1 MSGKAKDFGILRLKS
16 QSGMGLTELVIA
28 GALTSIFILAT
39 SQVIISNKKSEMT
52 NYRINSLDQAHLIS
66 VQSSRNLNNVR
77 DQLKKLNIDITD
89 SHWSECL
96 GGAGGKDSP
105 CLSQDLAPVVLSGV
119 SSSGSGVTQSPT
131 QTTVPSNQGPGS
143 YSGGNGGTTAVTQP
157 DQKSSE
163 FKSTAK
169 MSIEC
174 SSAFSCDL
182 IRIEVRTADQ
192 SSQGQKLADRV
203 TTIVIPGPSVA
214 SRSDLGFNC
223 AASSQL
229 TTGIDFHQL
238 RDVCNA
244 APTVT
249 LPPCAAAGPLGSF
262 DGQSTQNCQPTENV
276 NCPGGVVEVGMFAGS
291 SSCGAAPPTLPPP
304 SAPPTVTVPTCPA
317 NANLS
322 WTVGGV
328 TCNGVIGMGS
338 QGSIVSA
345 NDVVG
350 TETGSA
356 NYQCTSTG
364 WVGPSSATCVAAPT
378 TTTVPSCQADGALV
392 SGLGISC
399 TSVGNNYGAAP
410 GICCSGSM
418 WGYCSS
424 AAGLATT
431 YCGSGPVATTTS
443 TLPPACTPDGVS
455 YGGLGYCATGAGVTN
470 IPSDPKC
477 CSGKSKMLC
486 AFIGDTPEI
495 TCGAGPATTT
505 TLPPACIN
513 NGQLSGMNASNC
525 STQFS
530 PIAVIL
536 NGTDPTCCSETSI
549 RGGTYGPC
557 WICGNG
563 GGTPPTSPP
572 ITTTTT
578 LPPSCAANG
587 AVVFTA
593 GGSDPTPCYP
603 PGGPGVQANSA
614 CCSGYDVARSPGATV
629 VGEDSCTRVCTSA
642 PPPPSASNSTCFC
655 AWGSGGA
662 SGGSCSCKCTATGA
676 IVSGPPTGT
685 PQLNPQACGFPP
697 TGFPQ
702 PCGGSTGL
710 ACYVGGSGGGGC
722 TLFNASVPT
731 CP

>member
-1 MSGKAKDFGILRLKS
+1 
-16 QSGMGLTELVIA
+16 
-28 GALTSIFILAT
+28 
-39 SQVIISNKKSEMT
+39 
-52 NYRINSLDQAHLIS
+52 
-66 VQSSRNLNNVR
+66 
-77 DQLKKLNIDITD
+77 
-89 SHWSECL
+89 
-96 GGAGGKDSP
+96 
-105 CLSQDLAPVVLSGV
+105 
-119 SSSGSGVTQSPT
+119 
-131 QTTVPSNQGPGS
+131 
-143 YSGGNGGTTAVTQP
+143 
-157 DQKSSE
+157 
-163 FKSTAK
+163 
-169 MSIEC
+169 
-174 SSAFSCDL
+174 
-182 IRIEVRTADQ
+182 
-192 SSQGQKLADRV
+192 
-203 TTIVIPGPSVA
+203 
-214 SRSDLGFNC
+214 
-223 AASSQL
+223 
-229 TTGIDFHQL
+229 
-238 RDVCNA
+238 
-244 APTVT
+244 
-249 LPPCAAAGPLGSF
+249 
-262 DGQSTQNCQPTENV
+262 
-276 NCPGGVVEVGMFAGS
+276 
-291 SSCGAAPPTLPPP
+291 
-304 SAPPTVTVPTCPA
+304 
-317 NANLS
+317 
-322 WTVGGV
+322 
-328 TCNGVIGMGS
+328 MGS

-356 NYQCTSTG
+356 NYQCTNTG
-364 WVGPSSATCVAAPT
+364 WVGPSSATCVAAPPTGGCWAQVGNNLDLSTINPGGYPTSSLVCNNPGHIVAEVRGGASCSTLFETCDYLWKFGEQTFECRNDLPCANTSCPAGTSATGLGEMATPSCKCLNSGETWNVSTLTCNGTVT

-431 YCGSGPVATTTS
+431 YCGSGPVT
-443 TLPPACTPDGVS
+443 
-455 YGGLGYCATGAGVTN
+455 
-470 IPSDPKC
+470 
-477 CSGKSKMLC
+477 
-486 AFIGDTPEI
+486 
-495 TCGAGPATTT
+495 TTT
-505 TLPPACIN
+505 TLPPPNCTNPCSLNSPVKPIPYD
-513 NGQLSGMNASNC
+513 GTTLGFCSGSDKIYSSNSSLCNISYPTVGYKGTCSANCNFTCPAGTNVSGTGAAATPTQCRCNNASE
-525 STQFS
+525 TW
-530 PIAVIL
+530 
-536 NGTDPTCCSETSI
+536 NGSACV
-549 RGGTYGPC
+549 GA
-557 WICGNG
+557 
-563 GGTPPTSPP
+563 PPA
-572 ITTTTT
+572 T